1 MNTNREE
8 DFQIYTIVPLMT
20 HTSTFSNFSRYNKK
34 ESAQKQTF
42 PRKFLIEIAHEM
54 LEK

>member
-1 MNTNREE
+1 MNTNKEE

-20 HTSTFSNFSRYNKK
+20 HTSTLMNFSRYNKK
-34 ESAQKQTF
+34 ESAQKHTF
-42 PRKFLIEIAHEM
+42 PRKLLIEIAHDM